1 MRFPQVV
8 CIHVRVVL
16 QHREFI
22 VQKQCDQS
30 MVCFAGDGTLHEQ
43 AAFLYLLKYLL
54 FLPYDRDDTQY
65 VQSQYEIARQ
75 NFKM

>member
-1 MRFPQVV
+1 
-8 CIHVRVVL
+8 
-16 QHREFI
+16 
-22 VQKQCDQS
+22 